1 MNLVKDSLTEQI
13 YELIKERIIT
23 QEYELG
29 QKIDTNEIAE
39 NNNISVMP
47 VRDALNSLED
57 DGLVTK
63 KSRVGYFV
71 REFSKKEAEDI
82 MEARKMYEI
91 YSLES
96 YFTEFNL
103 GFLQDLHGKMIELQ
117 NNMRRDE
124 FDELDY
130 EFHKHIIYTSGND
143 YIIENYNQINEMI
156 QLFRRLDKDRM
167 EEANAEHI
175 EIIDFI
181 VKEKLEKSKQ
191 SLNNHIENVKRSLLK
206 NLK

>member
-13 YELIKERIIT
+13 YGLIKERIIT

-71 REFSKKEAEDI
+71 RVFSKKEAEDI

-91 YSLES
+91 YSVES
-96 YFTEFNL
+96 YFSEFNL
-103 GFLQDLHGKMIELQ
+103 DFLQDLHGKMLELQ
-117 NNMRRDE
+117 NNMSRDE

-130 EFHKHIIYTSGND
+130 EFHQHIINISGND
-143 YIIENYNQINEMI
+143 YIIKNYNQINEMI

-167 EEANAEHI
+167 EEANCEHM

-181 VKEKLEKSKQ
+181 VRQKLEKSKK
-191 SLNNHIENVKRSLLK
+191 SLNNHIEKVKRSLLQ